1 MDKRLDYRK
10 LMQQW
15 MQFYSLPVEVS
26 KRMYAAIWKRLQALM
41 GEPDEEGVSEHESRM
56 E

>member
-1 MDKRLDYRK
+1 MDKRLNYRK

-26 KRMYAAIWKRLQALM
+26 RRMYAAIRKRLQALT
-41 GEPDEEGVSEHESRM
+41 GEPDEEGEGKHESHM